1 MEVSPKPSSG
11 SDTILY
17 GWEGSSESA
26 AMADLLRELG
36 VQFEYRSVSRDLAAR
51 KEWEDLDGERL
62 PILRVGSNQIV
73 RGLDQIRLQQIVG
86 WVGC

>member
-1 MEVSPKPSSG
+1 MDVSSKPRNG

-17 GWEGSSESA
+17 GWDGSKESA
-26 AMADLLRELG
+26 AMAELLRELG

-62 PILRVGSNQIV
+62 PILRVGANHIV
-73 RGLDQIRLQQIVG
+73 RGLDQIRVRQIVG